1 MAMPVF
7 KILDVY
13 LMAMHSG
20 ADPALGKDTVDN
32 EYQPPL
38 NFTIGDTIV
47 WHSSKLERTFTEK
60 RISRA

>member
-20 ADPALGKDTVDN
+20 ADPALDKHTVNN

-38 NFTIGDTIV
+38 NSTIGDTM
-47 WHSSKLERTFTEK
+47 
-60 RISRA
+60 